1 MKCMYNGM
9 YGSSNVVLGI
19 SSSSLLWEL
28 ALVDNKSVSLLVSI
42 LYRCLIRM
50 NDKLRIIQFQY
61 IFLINRII
69 QTYLK
74 RFIIWIG
81 VRAPQ
86 CLIVYLPH

>member
-1 MKCMYNGM
+1 M

-50 NDKLRIIQFQY
+50 NDKLRI
-61 IFLINRII
+61 L
-69 QTYLK
+69 
-74 RFIIWIG
+74 
-81 VRAPQ
+81 
-86 CLIVYLPH
+86 